1 VVGARKIWTANVL
14 WKVNVK

>member
-1 VVGARKIWTANVL
+1 VIGARKTWTTNVL